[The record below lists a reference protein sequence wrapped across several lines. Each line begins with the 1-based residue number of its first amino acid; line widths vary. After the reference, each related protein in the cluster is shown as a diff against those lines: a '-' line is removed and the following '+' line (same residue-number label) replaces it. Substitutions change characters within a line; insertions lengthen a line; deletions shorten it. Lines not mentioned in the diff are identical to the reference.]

1 MAAYPGVTAA
11 PVVAE
16 RESTKTQIRGS
27 SLLLAGR
34 FLSMAANFVIQVLIV
49 RYLSKTDYGAFAY
62 ALAIVTLAES
72 VAILGLD
79 RAAGRFLPIYD
90 EQKQTGRVL
99 GTIALV
105 IGTIVSLGLTLVLLV
120 FGLQGVLSGTVVG
133 DEQAM
138 TLLLIMIVLGPIQA
152 LDHLLIGIFAVY
164 ANARAI
170 FFRKYV
176 LGPGLR
182 LAVVL
187 MLVLGEAGVSF
198 LAAGYVAAGALGVA
212 IYTGILVRTLRE
224 RDVLTRAN
232 LREISIPYRE
242 IFSFAGP
249 LLAIDLVFVMMN
261 TTDAILLEHFRSA
274 AEVAEFRVIRPAA
287 HLNLLV
293 MSSFALLFT
302 PIASRLFARQ
312 DREGLRD
319 LYWQTA
325 TWIAVLTFPIFAL
338 TFALAEPVTVGLFEE
353 RYRDSAVYLSLLAV
367 GYYFNAALGFNGLT
381 LRVFGLVRYIVVI
394 SLLAAAFNLAINLIL
409 IPRYGAVG
417 AAIGTCLTLVLHN
430 VLKQAGLRRG
440 TGIRAFDWR
449 TLRVYLVIAA
459 GAAALFA
466 VQRALHPGVIA
477 ALLLALVVSAI
488 VVALTRSSLRI
499 GETFPELLKFRILER
514 VFR

>member
-1 MAAYPGVTAA
+1 MAANSGVIAA
-11 PVVAE
+11 PAVAG

-27 SLLLAGR
+27 SLLLGGR
-34 FLSMAANFVIQVLIV
+34 FLSMAVNFVIQVLIV

-62 ALAIVTLAES
+62 ALAIVMLAES

-120 FGLQGVLSGTVVG
+120 FGLQGVLSGAVVG

-187 MLVLGEAGVSF
+187 LLVLGEAGVSF
-198 LAAGYVAAGALGVA
+198 LAAGYVFAGALGVA
-212 IYTGILVRTLRE
+212 IYSGILVRTLRE

-232 LREISIPYRE
+232 LRGISIPFRE

-274 AEVAEFRVIRPAA
+274 AEVAEFRVVRPAA

-302 PIASRLFARQ
+302 PIAARLFARQ
-312 DREGLRD
+312 DREGIRD

-367 GYYFNAALGFNGLT
+367 GYYFNASLGFNGLT

-394 SLLAAAFNLAINLIL
+394 SLVTAGFNLAINLML

-440 TGIRAFDWR
+440 TGIGAFERR
-449 TLRVYLVIAA
+449 TLRVYLVIAG

-466 VQRALHPGVIA
+466 VQRALDPGVIF
-477 ALLLALVVSAI
+477 ALVLALGVSAV
-488 VVALTRSSLRI
+488 VVALTRTSLRI
-499 GETFPELLKFRILER
+499 GETFPELLRFRILKW

>member
-1 MAAYPGVTAA
+1 MAADPVATAVPAVA
-11 PVVAE
+11 P
-16 RESTKTQIRGS
+16 REATRTQIRGS
-27 SLLLAGR
+27 SLLLGGR
-34 FLSMAANFVIQVLIV
+34 FLSMAATFVIQILIV

-79 RAAGRFLPIYD
+79 RAVGRFLPIYD
-90 EQKQTGRVL
+90 EREQVGRVL
-99 GTIALV
+99 GTIVLV
-105 IGTIVSLGLTLVLLV
+105 IGTIVSLGLAVVLAV
-120 FGLQGVLSGTVVG
+120 FGLQGLLSGAVVG
-133 DEQAM
+133 EQQAM

-187 MLVLGEAGVSF
+187 LLVLGEAGVSF

-212 IYTGILVRTLRE
+212 IYAGILVRTLRE
-224 RDVLTRAN
+224 RDVLTREN
-232 LREISIPYRE
+232 LSGISIPFRE
-242 IFSFAGP
+242 IFGFAAP
-249 LLAIDLVFVMMN
+249 LLAVDLVFVMMN

-274 AEVAEFRVIRPAA
+274 EEVAEFRVVRPAA
-287 HLNLLV
+287 HLNMLV
-293 MSSFALLFT
+293 MSSFGLLFT
-302 PIASRLFARQ
+302 PIAARLFARE
-312 DREGLRD
+312 DRAGIRD

-353 RYRDSAVYLSLLAV
+353 RYRESALYLSLLAV

-381 LRVFGLVRYIVVI
+381 LRVFGLVRYVVVI

-417 AAIGTCLTLVLHN
+417 AAIGTCTTLVVHN
-430 VLKQAGLRRG
+430 VLKQAGLARG
-440 TGIRAFDWR
+440 TGIGAFEWR
-449 TLRVYLVIAA
+449 TLRVYLVILA
-459 GAAALFA
+459 GALGLFA
-466 VQRALHPGVIA
+466 LQRAFDPG
-477 ALLLALVVSAI
+477 LLGALVLACAVSLA
-488 VVALTRSSLRI
+488 VLAVTRSSLRI
-499 GETFPELLKFRILER
+499 GETFPELLRLPLLKR
-514 VFR
+514 VFG